1 MGNSLSIMANMGFL
15 LITLSIMIGIDFERN
30 FPSIDLRKWFI
41 GQQSL
46 ILGVVMVFGAFALS
60 FVA

>member
-1 MGNSLSIMANMGFL
+1 MGNSLSIMVNMGFL
-15 LITLSIMIGIDFERN
+15 LITLAIMVGVDFERN
-30 FPSIDLRKWFI
+30 FPNIDLRKWFI

-46 ILGVVMVFGAFALS
+46 ILGIVMAFGAFALS